1 MAHQV
6 DVTSG
11 ESLDAAFAA
20 TRAPSLLVNNA
31 GIVRFG
37 PLLELPEASRRSVV
51 DVNLT
56 GTFLTSR
63 VAAALHDRRRRRCD
77 REYPSVNGISGGPHA
92 GAYTS
97 TQRGASIR

>member
-20 TRAPSLLVNNA
+20 LPEAPSLLVNNA

-37 PLLELPEASRRSVV
+37 PLLELPEAHWRSVV

-56 GTFLTSR
+56 GTFLPR
-63 VAAALHDRRRRRCD
+63 GWRRLMIAAGGGVIVNIS
-77 REYPSVNGISGGPHA
+77 SVNGISAAPMPA
-92 GAYTS
+92 RTPA
-97 TQRGASIR
+97 QRVRSIR